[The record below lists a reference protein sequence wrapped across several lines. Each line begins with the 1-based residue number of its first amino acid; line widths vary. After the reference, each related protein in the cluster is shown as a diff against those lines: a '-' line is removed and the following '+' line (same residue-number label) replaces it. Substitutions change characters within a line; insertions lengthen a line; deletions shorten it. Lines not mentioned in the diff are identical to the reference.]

1 MKKLLVIVLAFTALP
16 ALSRAAEEPH
26 LPDLSSPAGWKG
38 IGSEGVAVAVKAG
51 AASVRIDFDFGGT
64 AGYALARKEVP
75 LDLPKNWHLS
85 FRLRGTGRR
94 NDLELKLVDRSGENV
109 WWYRRK
115 AFTPTEEGTSFLVR
129 KRQIEFAWGPAG
141 GGEPQEIAAVEL
153 AVVAREGGS
162 GTIWLEGLA
171 IAEDAVVRPAAGPP
185 IAIASSSAS
194 GAGPERLIAQPP
206 SAWHSDPSARGPVTL
221 TLDLRERRE
230 WGGLVLD
237 WTSDFARRYAVEV
250 SDDGASWTSV
260 RIIEEGD
267 GGRSWLQVP
276 DSESRFVRLVLFESG
291 TGRGFGL
298 SHVSVEPV
306 SFGSSLNGLF
316 TRIAAASPPGHWP
329 RYFLGEQIPWTLI
342 GTDGGAEKGLLSADG
357 ALEPAAASFSVE
369 PFLFADGALVT
380 WADVATEASLEEG
393 SLPLP
398 SVTWRKG
405 DLSMKVTALAEGG
418 HGDERVWARWRVTNG
433 SSRDTRVRLIL
444 AVRPFQVS
452 PPWQFLAVDGGVTP
466 IRSLEWTGSAV
477 VVDGDRSL
485 VPLSA
490 PDGFGAISFD
500 QGSLAQRLERGELP
514 ANAKKTDPVGL
525 ASGALAFT
533 LDLPRSQARDV
544 VAVLPIARG
553 GRFRPTGGDPG
564 ALFEARLEAAAAE
577 WREKLGRVTIAGPPR
592 LRPMLDTLTTSLAWV
607 LIQRDG
613 PALQPGSRSYRRS
626 WIRDGALSSAAL
638 LRLGHP
644 EVAKAFAGWY
654 ASFQFPSGAVPCC
667 IDGRGADPTPEHDSH
682 GELVWLVA
690 EVYRYTGDR
699 DFATRLYPAVARAAS
714 HIDLLRQR
722 RRTSDWQGKDEGLF
736 FGLLPPSISHEGY
749 SARPMHS
756 YWDEAFG
763 VLGLSDA
770 AFLAKTLG
778 KTEDARRLGEQRDQ
792 FRTDFLRSIQTAR
805 RRHGISF
812 IPGCADLGDFDPT
825 STSILLS
832 PGGLEAVLPREALEA
847 TFARYGRDLA
857 ARWDGTK
864 AWENYTPYEW
874 RNVGVFVRLGWR
886 DLAWAAADHLLA
898 DRRPP
903 GWNQWPEVIWK
914 DPSTPRFVGDL
925 PHGWVASDFLRAVLD
940 MFAFERPA
948 DRALVVG
955 AGVPA
960 SWLKDAPEGVE
971 VRGLRTPYG
980 PLSYRLR
987 EANGALT
994 LSIREGTRIPPGGVV
1009 FSLPPSAAGAAVTVD
1024 GVEARAA
1031 GNEVVVRK
1039 LPAEVVVRC
1048 GRDGAAR
1055 KEQER

>member
-1 MKKLLVIVLAFTALP
+1 MKRLQVIVLALVALP
-16 ALSRAAEEPH
+16 AVSPATEAA
-26 LPDLSSPAGWKG
+26 LPDLSSPDRWKAFG
-38 IGSEGVAVAVKAG
+38 TERVAVTVKADQG
-51 AASVRIDFDFGGT
+51 KVRMDFDFGGT
-64 AGYALARKEVP
+64 AGYALARKDVP

-85 FRLRGTGRR
+85 FRLHGTGRR

-115 AFTPTEEGTSFLVR
+115 AFAPTEEGTSFVIQ
-129 KRQIEFAWGPAG
+129 KRQVEFAWGPAG
-141 GGEPQEIAAVEL
+141 GGEPRDIAALEL
-153 AVVAREGGS
+153 TLVAREGGS

-185 IAIASSSAS
+185 IAIVSSSAS
-194 GAGPERLIAQPP
+194 GAGPERLWAQPP
-206 SAWHSDPSARGPVTL
+206 SAWHSDPSARGPVML

-237 WTSDFARRYAVEV
+237 WTADFARRFAVEV
-250 SDDGASWTSV
+250 SDDGARWTSV
-260 RIIEEGD
+260 RTVVEGD
-267 GGRSWLQVP
+267 GGSSWLQIP

-298 SHVSVEPV
+298 SRVSVEPV
-306 SFGSSLNGLF
+306 SFGASLNGLF
-316 TRIAAASPPGHWP
+316 TRIAAASPRGHWP
-329 RYFLGEQIPWTLI
+329 RYLLQEQAPWTLI

-369 PFLFADGALVT
+369 PFVFADGALVT
-380 WADVATEASLEEG
+380 WADVASEASLEEG

-405 DLSMKVTALAEGG
+405 GLSMKVTALAEGV

-433 SSRDTRVRLIL
+433 SSWPMKVRLYL
-444 AVRPFQVS
+444 AVRPLQVS
-452 PPWQFLAVDGGVTP
+452 PPWQLLGVDGGVTP
-466 IRSLEWTGSAV
+466 IRSLEWNGSAV

-485 VPLSA
+485 LPLTA

-533 LDLPRSQARDV
+533 LDLPPGQARDV

-553 GRFRPTGGDPG
+553 GRFRPTAGDPG
-564 ALFEARLEAAAAE
+564 ALFEARLAAAAAE
-577 WREKLGRVTIAGPPR
+577 WREKLGRVTIAGPAR

-613 PALQPGSRSYRRS
+613 AALQPGSRSYRRS

-644 EVAKAFAGWY
+644 EAAKAFAEWY
-654 ASFQFPSGAVPCC
+654 APFQFPSGAVPCC

-690 EVYRYTGDR
+690 EVFRYTGDTA
-699 DFATRLYPAVARAAS
+699 FASRLYPAVAKAAS

-722 RRTSDWQGKDEGLF
+722 RRTAEWQGKDEGLF

-749 SARPMHS
+749 SAKPMHS
-756 YWDEAFG
+756 YWDDAFG
-763 VLGLSDA
+763 LLGLSDA
-770 AFLAKTLG
+770 SFLAETLG
-778 KTEDARRLGEQRDQ
+778 RTEDARRFAEQRDQ
-792 FRTDFLRSIQTAR
+792 FRADFLRSIEMAR

-832 PGGLEAVLPREALEA
+832 PGGLEADLPREALDG
-847 TFARYGRDLA
+847 TFARYGRELA
-857 ARWDGTK
+857 ARWDGSK
-864 AWENYTPYEW
+864 AWESYTPYEW

-886 DLAWAAADHLLA
+886 DLAAAAAEHLLA

-903 GWNQWPEVIWK
+903 GWNQWPEVVWR
-914 DPSTPRFVGDL
+914 DASTPRFVGDL

-955 AGVPA
+955 AGVPE
-960 SWLKDAPEGVE
+960 SWLKGAPEGVE

-980 PLSYRLR
+980 PLSYRLYER
-987 EANGALT
+987 DGALT

-1009 FSLPPSAAGAAVTVD
+1009 FSFPPFAAGASVTVD
-1024 GVEARAA
+1024 GAAARAA
-1031 GNEVVVRK
+1031 GNEVVIRR
-1039 LPAEVVVRC
+1039 LPAEVVVRNA
-1048 GRDGAAR
+1048 AAR
-1055 KEQER
+1055 KEKER